1 MKTVVRGLAAVG
13 LIFVAVVTF
22 RVLVPPA
29 GFEPIGT
36 CIDGDIDL
44 NDPEPF
50 AQLKPSETVV
60 ALAASGGGSRAAYL
74 AAAVL
79 REMRRSGVRAETG
92 EPKDALSILSQLD
105 AVSAVSGGALAG
117 GYFVANSAELGS
129 ADADTK
135 AWTNFADNMALSFRS
150 RQWYGRALA
159 DPRIWAKYLFTSYH
173 RGLLARDDYDA
184 TLFKGAT
191 TLGDLPLRPALYI
204 NAFDVANHVR
214 FVFSRHYINTWF
226 YQPRNAWGKLS
237 APQELTS
244 ENDLSFAKVAPN
256 SVKLADAVTASSA
269 FPFIYPNV
277 ALRHCGTK
285 ILFQGSRIF
294 LADGA
299 LADNSGLLT
308 LMTQLRAQLDSSKGP
323 HRVLVISI
331 DASLNRLDTNGSRF
345 QQRGD
350 EERYA
355 WVSTFFG
362 HGVETID
369 SAVTLM
375 QDIGWKFLEGT
386 GVETDQINMNWETSL
401 TQRKGTCGPAAK
413 SSWENMFE
421 DGRLSLRPLI
431 IRLGLRDI
439 MNPDFEGQYGAS
451 LAPVRQRLDELARLN
466 RITGDWQKMRST
478 MRETLSGIHTD
489 FVLTD
494 DNRRALD
501 LAAFL
506 LVNGKL
512 ASDLAVWNTIT
523 STTAPVVG
531 QACP

>member
-1 MKTVVRGLAAVG
+1 
-13 LIFVAVVTF
+13 
-22 RVLVPPA
+22 
-29 GFEPIGT
+29 
-36 CIDGDIDL
+36 
-44 NDPEPF
+44 
-50 AQLKPSETVV
+50 
-60 ALAASGGGSRAAYL
+60 
-74 AAAVL
+74 
-79 REMRRSGVRAETG
+79 
-92 EPKDALSILSQLD
+92 
-105 AVSAVSGGALAG
+105 
-117 GYFVANSAELGS
+117 
-129 ADADTK
+129 
-135 AWTNFADNMALSFRS
+135 MALSFRS
-150 RQWYGRALA
+150 RQWYGSALA

-184 TLFKGAT
+184 TLFQGV
-191 TLGDLPLRPALYI
+191 TLGELPDRPALYI

-214 FVFSRHYINTWF
+214 FVFSRHYIDTWF

-244 ENDLSFAKVAPN
+244 ENDLSFVKVVPK

-269 FPFIYPNV
+269 FPFVYPNV

-308 LMTQLRAQLDSSKGP
+308 LMTQLRAQLASSKGP

-413 SSWENMFE
+413 TSWDNMFE
-421 DGRLSLRPLI
+421 DGRLTLRPLI

-451 LAPVRQRLDELARLN
+451 LSSSSQRLEELARLN
-466 RITGDWQKMRST
+466 GIAGDWQKMRST
-478 MRETLSGIHTD
+478 MRETLSSIHTD

-512 ASDLAVWNTIT
+512 ASDLAVWNTIA
-523 STTAPVVG
+523 SVAAPVAG